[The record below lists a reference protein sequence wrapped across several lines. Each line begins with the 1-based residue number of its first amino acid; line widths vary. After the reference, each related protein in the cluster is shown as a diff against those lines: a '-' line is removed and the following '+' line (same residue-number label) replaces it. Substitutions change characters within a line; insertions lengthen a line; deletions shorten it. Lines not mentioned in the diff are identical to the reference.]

1 MFYKKIKDLKW
12 NTECELPFS
21 CRAMTVQ
28 IGFSTEENESD
39 EVEFCISAWDTKE
52 LADLFKEFC
61 KENGFKLKDV
71 FIYSVSVVRAAV
83 SMEALTE
90 MEEQESTHLR
100 LFVDMD
106 GTLTKF
112 IPQDSV
118 NALYHKGYF
127 LNLPPQ
133 ENVVEAVKI
142 IVKEHPEIEVFVLTA
157 FLADSGYAYME
168 KKAWL
173 DAVLPQIDAA
183 HRIFVPNGSDKKE
196 YVRNFSNTD
205 VLLDDHTPN
214 LNKWAPARGIKLIN
228 DINNKNGSWK
238 GEKVPYDMEPLQLAE
253 KIADIVKGK
262 EGSNANPLT
271 NADRIRQMTLE
282 EMAEWLPIASDLF
295 CNSTD
300 RCAEEIVN
308 YGECGSNEKCA
319 MRWLCSESVWD
330 TKEQIKCTKSKMLSA
345 NKEFRTIKLFSG
357 MEPENEV
364 ISTEAPYSVIAAQL
378 TYINGCARTG
388 IRVEN
393 PYGIIESMGY
403 TVNVIG
409 CNYTLDELESLNIDA
424 EFDYYD
430 YDPVIPQ
437 MVKYNDDEEEFRN
450 VVFHE
455 GVEGDHLIVRT
466 NAPFDVIEEQVQV
479 FVKHYREEEK
489 SENLYV
495 QLKNNLETQKYVVEL
510 AEELMKFEYESDELE
525 EPYIDWSFDLLEYF

>member
-1 MFYKKIKDLKW
+1 MFVEILKQFEW
-12 NTECELPFS
+12 KAECNMSDPFS
-21 CRAMTVQ
+21 VMTVRV
-28 IGFSTEENESD
+28 GFVVWATEKED
-39 EVEFCISAWDTKE
+39 EVEFCIHKWDVEE
-52 LADLFKEFC
+52 LSNLLTTFFFEECGYDIVSIEYVNIVRVADC
-61 KENGFKLKDV
+61 
-71 FIYSVSVVRAAV
+71 
-83 SMEALTE
+83 
-90 MEEQESTHLR
+90 MEELTKTEEGCEEGLLNDKEAKRNFR

-118 NALYHKGYF
+118 NALYYKGYF

-142 IVKEHPEIEVFVLTA
+142 IVKEYPEIEVFVLTA

-173 DAVLPQIDAA
+173 DAVLPQIDVA

-196 YVRNFSNTD
+196 YVHNFSNTD

-238 GEKVPYDMEPLQLAE
+238 GEKVSYDMEPLQLAE

-300 RCAEEIVN
+300 RCVEEIVN
-308 YGECGSNEKCA
+308 YGECGNNEKCA

-330 TKEQIKCTKSKMLSA
+330 TKEQIKCAKSKRKVLGTETEKLLQLGLS
-345 NKEFRTIKLFSG
+345 E
-357 MEPENEV
+357 EENEEV
-364 ISTEAPYSVIAAQL
+364 KVMRYVALTDGTCMGDELIIFKTDAPVEVLKQLEKQSCAVFLNGGNSEKVPNWKSVV
-378 TYINGCARTG
+378 ND
-388 IRVEN
+388 
-393 PYGIIESMGY
+393 MGY
-403 TVNVIG
+403 VFE
-409 CNYTLDELESLNIDA
+409 YIDSYCHVTA
-424 EFDYYD
+424 YATSGEWL
-430 YDPVIPQ
+430 
-437 MVKYNDDEEEFRN
+437 KN
-450 VVFHE
+450 HE
-455 GVEGDHLIVRT
+455 IGVEIT
-466 NAPFDVIEEQVQV
+466 
-479 FVKHYREEEK
+479 
-489 SENLYV
+489 EN
-495 QLKNNLETQKYVVEL
+495 
-510 AEELMKFEYESDELE
+510 
-525 EPYIDWSFDLLEYF
+525 